1 MNELYKRIE
10 VLCKNKKINITTM
23 CTEANLPRGA
33 LTDLKMGRTETLST
47 KSLGKLSAYFG
58 VSIDYLIGAEK
69 KEPVSQEAN
78 GLHSVGYND
87 LTPENQRLI
96 DSMIEKL
103 LKSQYGE

>member
-1 MNELYKRIE
+1 MPKRWE
-10 VLCKNKKINITTM
+10 NGASPKSDAVQKIA
-23 CTEANLPRGA
+23 E
-33 LTDLKMGRTETLST
+33 
-47 KSLGKLSAYFG
+47 YFG

-103 LKSQYGE
+103 LKSQFGE

>member
-1 MNELYKRIE
+1 MALEIGLTKPTVNRWKNGGGVTDATAVKIARYFNISLAELK
-10 VLCKNKKINITTM
+10 
-23 CTEANLPRGA
+23 
-33 LTDLKMGRTETLST
+33 ET
-47 KSLGKLSAYFG
+47 
-58 VSIDYLIGAEK
+58 K

-103 LKSQYGE
+103 LKSQFGE